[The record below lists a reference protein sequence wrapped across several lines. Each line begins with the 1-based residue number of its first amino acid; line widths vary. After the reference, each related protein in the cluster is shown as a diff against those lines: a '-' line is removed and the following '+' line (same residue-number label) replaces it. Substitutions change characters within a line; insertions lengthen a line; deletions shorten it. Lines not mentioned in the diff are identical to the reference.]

1 MTVNTITHRTL
12 VTQAASTSAWTKL
25 RSAWA
30 DAVELLA
37 LWQARSRYRTE
48 LMYLSPRQVDDMG
61 LDPLAIEIE
70 VRKPFWRA

>member
-1 MTVNTITHRTL
+1 MTVNTLTHRTP
-12 VTQAASTSAWTKL
+12 VTQAAPTSAWMKL

-48 LMYLSPRQVDDMG
+48 LMCLNPRQVDDMG
-61 LDPLAIEIE
+61 LDPLAIAIE
-70 VRKPFWRA
+70 LRKPFWRA